1 MNNLFKNLAI
11 WLVIGVVLMTVFNQF
26 NNRQA
31 AQNSVEYSQF
41 MEDAKQGKIAKAIV
55 DGRTVRATTQ
65 DGRQVT
71 VYTPG
76 VQDIW
81 MVGDLMR
88 YGVKV
93 TAAKPEE
100 EQSFLMNIFVSWFPM
115 ILLIGVW
122 AADAGRWARRCVLF
136 WQVEGKDARRVGQYG
151 HLRRRGGL

>member
-1 MNNLFKNLAI
+1 LNNLFKNLAI

-41 MEDAKQGKIAKAIV
+41 MEDAKQGKVAKAVV

-115 ILLIGVW
+115 IPVDWRMGFLH
-122 AADAGRWARRCVLF
+122 APDAGGRARRGIFL
-136 WQVEGKDARRVGQYG
+136 WQVEGKDA
-151 HLRRRGGL
+151 

>member
-1 MNNLFKNLAI
+1 MLWPLSGLQGIALNNLFKNLAI
-11 WLVIGVVLMTVFNQF
+11 WLVLGVVLMTVFNQF

-41 MEDAKQGKIAKAIV
+41 MEDAKQGKIAKAVV
-55 DGRTVRATTQ
+55 DGRTVRASTQ
-65 DGRQVT
+65 DGRQIT

-100 EQSFLMNIFVSWFPM
+100 EQSFLS
-115 ILLIGVW
+115 LIPLS
-122 AADAGRWARRCVLF
+122 RCRRSSLCRP
-136 WQVEGKDARRVGQYG
+136 WGSPAY
-151 HLRRRGGL
+151 